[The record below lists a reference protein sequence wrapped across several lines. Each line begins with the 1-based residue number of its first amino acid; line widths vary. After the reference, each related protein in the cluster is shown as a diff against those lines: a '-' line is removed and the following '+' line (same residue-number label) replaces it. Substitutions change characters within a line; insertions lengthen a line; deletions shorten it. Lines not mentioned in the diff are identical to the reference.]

1 MAKPCRQLIVEA
13 VLAKLTA
20 IPVQETAS
28 GAYKDVNVELN
39 RRVPLEETDLPW
51 VGLSEGDETPL
62 NDFSSMDV
70 YELRLVVQI
79 TAKGSGGAAVEYV
92 NALRAEVIKA
102 LKADLTLGG
111 LARWLELADAGDF
124 LGAETS
130 AETEGALLAFTVH
143 YATKEGD
150 PFTFEP

>member
-1 MAKPCRQLIVEA
+1 MTKPCRQTIVEA
-13 VLAKLTA
+13 ALAKLAT

-28 GAYKDVNVELN
+28 GAYKEVTVELN

-51 VGLSEGDETPL
+51 AGLFEGDETPL

-79 TAKGSGGAAVEYV
+79 AARGSGAAAVEFV
-92 NALRAEVIKA
+92 NALRAESIKA
-102 LKADLTLGG
+102 LKADITLGG
-111 LARWLELADAGDF
+111 LARWLELSDAGDF

-130 AETEGALLAFTVH
+130 AETEGAMLAFTVH
-143 YATKEGD
+143 YATREGN
-150 PFTFEP
+150 PFAFES